1 MGPLNLCV
9 RDCFNVNFVRFDDET
24 LHQQIESIFRS
35 DFNEPMISSK
45 VAMSVEDQ
53 RVLLQM
59 ENSVKLVK
67 GYYQLGLP
75 WRHKSVNLP
84 NNREFAM
91 RKLCYLKERFQRDL
105 HLFEKYRD
113 TVNSSLLRLRKKNSL
128 QRTGSCEEYTRLVLT
143 PLSSFSS
150 SKTRE
155 SWSRVRLRRRV

>member
-1 MGPLNLCV
+1 MGPFDLCV

-24 LHQQIESIFRS
+24 LHQQIENIFRS

-53 RVLLQM
+53 RVLLQK

-67 GYYQLGLP
+67 GHYQLGLP

-91 RKLCYLKERFQRDL
+91 RKLCFLKERFQRDL
-105 HLFEKYRD
+105 HIFEKYRD
-113 TVNSSLLRLRKKNSL
+113 TVNGCLLRLRKKSSL
-128 QRTGSCEEYTRLVLT
+128 ERTGSCEEYTSLVLT
-143 PLSSFSS
+143 PPSSFSS
-150 SKTRE
+150 SETRE
-155 SWSRVRLRRRV
+155 SWSRVRLRRQV